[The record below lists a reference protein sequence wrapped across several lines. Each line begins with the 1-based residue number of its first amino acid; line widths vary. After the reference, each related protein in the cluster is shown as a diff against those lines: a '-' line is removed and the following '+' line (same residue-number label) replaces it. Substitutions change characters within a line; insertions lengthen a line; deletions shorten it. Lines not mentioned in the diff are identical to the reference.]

1 MCEHRV
7 SIRLGPRSVGG
18 AWARV
23 SPEIIDAIDCES
35 LTVYHLFR
43 QTGQTWSAARPRR
56 RSANPKPH
64 FDQVPYS
71 TPGAWRSARSC
82 IRSRITNNIYRVR
95 RILRQKFLRGQNPT
109 RVEGGVRYMNM

>member
-56 RSANPKPH
+56 LRKPH
-64 FDQVPYS
+64 FGLR
-71 TPGAWRSARSC
+71 PGPQHARRWRSARSC

>member
-56 RSANPKPH
+56 LRKPH
-64 FDQVPYS
+64 FDQVPRS
-71 TPGAWRSARSC
+71 TPGGGGARGRVSARESP
-82 IRSRITNNIYRVR
+82 IIYTAYDVYYDRS
-95 RILRQKFLRGQNPT
+95 F
-109 RVEGGVRYMNM
+109 

>member
-23 SPEIIDAIDCES
+23 SPEIIDCES
-35 LTVYHLFR
+35 LAVYHLFR
-43 QTGQTWSAARPRR
+43 QTGQTWSAARPG
-56 RSANPKPH
+56 SANRTTEH
-64 FDQVPYS
+64 AQAD
-71 TPGAWRSARSC
+71 GRWSC
-82 IRSRITNNIYRVR
+82 VSIRSDRESPITNNIDRVR

>member
-43 QTGQTWSAARPRR
+43 QTGQTWSAARPG
-56 RSANPKPH
+56 SANRTTEHAQAEVDGRVCLDPLGP
-64 FDQVPYS
+64 
-71 TPGAWRSARSC
+71 
-82 IRSRITNNIYRVR
+82 RITNH
-95 RILRQKFLRGQNPT
+95 Q
-109 RVEGGVRYMNM
+109 

>member
-56 RSANPKPH
+56 LRKPH

-71 TPGAWRSARSC
+71 TPGGGGARGRVSARESP
-82 IRSRITNNIYRVR
+82 IIYTAYDVYYDRS
-95 RILRQKFLRGQNPT
+95 F
-109 RVEGGVRYMNM
+109 

>member
-23 SPEIIDAIDCES
+23 SPEIIDCES
-35 LTVYHLFR
+35 LAVYHLFR
-43 QTGQTWSAARPRR
+43 QTGQTWSAARPGSANRTTEHVTPRR
-56 RSANPKPH
+56 RSM
-64 FDQVPYS
+64 VECVS
-71 TPGAWRSARSC
+71 
-82 IRSRITNNIYRVR
+82 IRSDRESPITNNIDRVR

>member
-56 RSANPKPH
+56 LRKNRTSTRYHTARQAVAEREVVYPLANH
-64 FDQVPYS
+64 Q
-71 TPGAWRSARSC
+71 
-82 IRSRITNNIYRVR
+82 
-95 RILRQKFLRGQNPT
+95 
-109 RVEGGVRYMNM
+109 